1 MTPIDLDRQER
12 EAFLS
17 WRRGLADLAEKEEL
31 LLTPFE
37 RNIEVWR
44 QLWRVLERSQL
55 VVQIVDARNP
65 LRFRCEDLE
74 AYVADIE
81 GPEGEKDSGGGK
93 PGSRKSLLLVNK
105 ADLLTRSQRIKW
117 ADYFDANGVKFAFYS
132 AMDAAALLEQERPFP
147 STTLPEQQQ
156 QETADHPGDSDD
168 EGGSQS
174 SGPTESEDEQPSL
187 DSGRGGDTSESED
200 DAKDETDARIKVL
213 TVKELEELFIKSAP
227 PLSGTKLH
235 ALPLLI
241 LTGFRLCRLQ
251 GRSSNKTDR
260 RTGRLS

>member
-1 MTPIDLDRQER
+1 MTPVELDRQER

-17 WRRGLADLAEKEEL
+17 WRRGLAELAEKEEL

-74 AYVADIE
+74 AYVGDIE
-81 GPEGEKDSGGGK
+81 GPEGEKGSGSGK
-93 PGSRKSLLLVNK
+93 AGARRSLLLVNK

-117 ADYFDANGVKFAFYS
+117 ADYFDANGVQFAFYS
-132 AMDAAALLEQERPFP
+132 AMDAAALLEQERP
-147 STTLPEQQQ
+147 TLPASLPEKHSNA
-156 QETADHPGDSDD
+156 EESGDED
-168 EGGSQS
+168 EVDAASES

-187 DSGRGGDTSESED
+187 DSGRGDTSESED
-200 DAKDETDARIKVL
+200 GPEDETDTRIKVL
-213 TVKELEELFIKSAP
+213 TVKELEELFLKSAP
-227 PLSGTKLH
+227 PLSGT
-235 ALPLLI
+235 I
-241 LTGFRLCRLQ
+241 TIGFLFPI
-251 GRSSNKTDR
+251 
-260 RTGRLS
+260 

>member
-1 MTPIDLDRQER
+1 MTPVELDRQER

-74 AYVADIE
+74 AYVGDIE
-81 GPEGEKDSGGGK
+81 GSEGEKGSSGVETEEGRKGK
-93 PGSRKSLLLVNK
+93 RRSLLLVNK

-117 ADYFDANGVKFAFYS
+117 ANYFDANGVQFAFYS
-132 AMDAAALLEQERPFP
+132 AMDAAALLEQERVETIGPP
-147 STTLPEQQQ
+147 PEKG
-156 QETADHPGDSDD
+156 EVGEEEDKEGEVAD
-168 EGGSQS
+168 GGSES
-174 SGPTESEDEQPSL
+174 SGPTDSENEQPSMESR
-187 DSGRGGDTSESED
+187 DADETSDSED
-200 DAKDETDARIKVL
+200 GVEVVETDLRVKVL

-227 PLSGTKLH
+227 PISGT
-235 ALPLLI
+235 
-241 LTGFRLCRLQ
+241 
-251 GRSSNKTDR
+251 
-260 RTGRLS
+260 

>member
-1 MTPIDLDRQER
+1 MTPVELDRQER

-55 VVQIVDARNP
+55 VVQIVDGRNP

-74 AYVADIE
+74 AYVGDIE
-81 GPEGEKDSGGGK
+81 GPEGEKGSSGVKAEEGK
-93 PGSRKSLLLVNK
+93 KGKRRSLLLVNK

-117 ADYFDANGVKFAFYS
+117 ANYFDANGVQFAFYS
-132 AMDAAALLEQERPFP
+132 AMDAAALLEQERAETIAPP
-147 STTLPEQQQ
+147 PEKR
-156 QETADHPGDSDD
+156 EAEEEENKEEEVAD
-168 EGGSQS
+168 GGSES
-174 SGPTESEDEQPSL
+174 SGPTESEDEQPSM
-187 DSGRGGDTSESED
+187 ESEEAD
-200 DAKDETDARIKVL
+200 ESSDSEDGIEEVETDLRVKVL

-227 PLSGTKLH
+227 PLSGV
-235 ALPLLI
+235 
-241 LTGFRLCRLQ
+241 
-251 GRSSNKTDR
+251 
-260 RTGRLS
+260 